1 MQSPL
6 SSKPL
11 YLLIL
16 RRFCLTVHKLKMFLR
31 RLLAP
36 VSYVFHVKTF
46 QAFEFCEDLLMLWFY
61 VLMGCTW
68 HAANHDATISDCA
81 L

>member
-1 MQSPL
+1 
-6 SSKPL
+6 
-11 YLLIL
+11 
-16 RRFCLTVHKLKMFLR
+16 MFLR